1 MGAGDDGAGNYF
13 VGHMA
18 GSGPPYPGYD
28 LFDAHGTNIVET
40 TLTTQNATVDIGIYL
55 VTNSFTAATATANP
69 GMQRMVATLGTIY
82 GRAGLTANV
91 TFYDVPAS
99 AKTKFA
105 TGVSSDRTGPC
116 EELNQMFTLSLPGK
130 NELNFFFV
138 DEILQQVDSTSN
150 NTSIVGIDGTI
161 PGPASFGGT
170 VHSGAVVNASNIGAG
185 ICGSAVDVIGCG
197 SDRTAYIAAH
207 EGGHFLGLY
216 HTTESFGSFFD
227 PLTDTGQCQCNVC
240 ASAASRPKCVQNNP
254 SLPAGQAPTQVFGPD
269 CNTATCQ
276 GAQYLMFWVI
286 DRIASVGNITTQ
298 EAQVMRANPL
308 VH

>member
-1 MGAGDDGAGNYF
+1 MLRSGAESGRIRRLTVLVLVLLAATTAWLIGSHSVGRATSGGD
-13 VGHMA
+13 
-18 GSGPPYPGYD
+18 PYSTPSVVD
-28 LFDAHGTNIVET
+28 TNPDPNIVET

-185 ICGSAVDVIGCG
+185 ICGSAVER
-197 SDRTAYIAAH
+197 SR
-207 EGGHFLGLY
+207 GGLG
-216 HTTESFGSFFD
+216 
-227 PLTDTGQCQCNVC
+227 
-240 ASAASRPKCVQNNP
+240 R
-254 SLPAGQAPTQVFGPD
+254 SL
-269 CNTATCQ
+269 
-276 GAQYLMFWVI
+276 
-286 DRIASVGNITTQ
+286 
-298 EAQVMRANPL
+298 
-308 VH
+308 